1 MHTPQQIGQL
11 RALLG
16 LSQIQFAQLF
26 GVHFMTV
33 SKWERGLVAPS
44 AYQSAL
50 MDQFAK
56 TAEIKRE
63 QVKDEVGKLLVGA
76 GVVAA
81 LVWLLSGASKG

>member
-1 MHTPQQIGQL
+1 MHTPQQIASL
-11 RALLG
+11 RASLA

-44 AYQSAL
+44 PYQSAL
-50 MDQFAK
+50 MDQFTK
-56 TAEIKRE
+56 TAEAKRE
-63 QVKDEVGKLLVGA
+63 QAKDEVGKLLLGA